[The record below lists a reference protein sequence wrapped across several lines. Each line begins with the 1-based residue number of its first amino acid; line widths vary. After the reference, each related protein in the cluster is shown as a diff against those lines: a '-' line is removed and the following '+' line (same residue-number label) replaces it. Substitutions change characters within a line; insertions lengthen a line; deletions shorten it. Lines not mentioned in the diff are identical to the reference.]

1 MKRGRWK
8 NRKIILVLGSLW
20 IMGFAAW
27 AFLLWDLLA
36 TSVNEGVLE
45 GPREGV
51 FWTAAQYRNVYT
63 RFDRQLILYA
73 THEDDDFNHVQ
84 MQLDSLS
91 VSFGFLQRPS
101 EVSQYWLRI
110 PRARNEIDA
119 LGEFMT
125 RLKRDVPPLRD
136 SPQRARQVIDD
147 VNAYWPKVNGL
158 ANYFRAIEM
167 AQRDFTF
174 HQLRDKQRAILILGI
189 VLGVIL
195 CALFLLLF
203 YTMRTRDDLLERQDA
218 ALDAERKASDRAFE
232 MIEAKNAFLGMVSH
246 ELRTPLQA
254 ICGSVEILL
263 ARPQS
268 DANLKTIRR
277 LQNSALS
284 LEALVKDLTDYIKLR
299 STKRLAELDTVAI
312 APLLAEVLD
321 PLREKIAARRIVVT
335 QQVEPHDLAIRSDRK
350 LLRQVLSN
358 LIENSVKYTLGG
370 SIKVSITLADAPAG
384 QQLKIA
390 VRDTGAGIAKQ
401 HLSKIF
407 EPFYRANDA
416 VGLHV
421 DGIGMG
427 LAVVREIVTTL
438 RGHVDVRSTVGEGS
452 EFVVT
457 LPAEVPG
464 IDTAGNAAGN
474 AAGDA
479 PALPHAAAYRGRRA
493 LVVDDDDNARETLG
507 AMLSALG
514 IDVDLCSTGQEG
526 VARFGSSR
534 YDIVVLDLELPD
546 LSGFDVAR
554 RIRAVAQPD
563 DDGRHPAIL
572 GVSAYESAALR
583 ENKRVFDAFLPK
595 PIHLRELGA
604 LVEKLLA

>member
-1 MKRGRWK
+1 M
-8 NRKIILVLGSLW
+8 
-20 IMGFAAW
+20 
-27 AFLLWDLLA
+27 
-36 TSVNEGVLE
+36 
-45 GPREGV
+45 
-51 FWTAAQYRNVYT
+51 
-63 RFDRQLILYA
+63 
-73 THEDDDFNHVQ
+73 
-84 MQLDSLS
+84 
-91 VSFGFLQRPS
+91 
-101 EVSQYWLRI
+101 
-110 PRARNEIDA
+110 
-119 LGEFMT
+119 
-125 RLKRDVPPLRD
+125 
-136 SPQRARQVIDD
+136 
-147 VNAYWPKVNGL
+147 
-158 ANYFRAIEM
+158 
-167 AQRDFTF
+167 
-174 HQLRDKQRAILILGI
+174 
-189 VLGVIL
+189 LGVIL

-203 YTMRTRDDLLERQDA
+203 YTMRTRDDLLERQNA

-254 ICGSVEILL
+254 ICGSIEILL

-299 STKRLAELDTVAI
+299 STKRVAELDTVGI
-312 APLLAEVLD
+312 APLLAEVLE
-321 PLREKIAARRIVVT
+321 PLRERIATKRITVT
-335 QQVEPHDLAIRSDRK
+335 QHVEPAGLAICSDRK

-358 LIENSVKYTLGG
+358 LIENSVKYTTGG
-370 SIKVSITLADAPAG
+370 SITVAITLADAPAG
-384 QQLKIA
+384 QQVRIA

-438 RGHVDVRSTVGEGS
+438 RGHVDVRSVVGEGS

-457 LPAEVPG
+457 LPVEVPG
-464 IDTAGNAAGN
+464 VDTAGTV
-474 AAGDA
+474 AGDA
-479 PALPHAAAYRGRRA
+479 PALPPVPAHCGRRA
-493 LVVDDDDNARETLG
+493 LIVDDNDNARETLG

-514 IDVDLCSTGQEG
+514 LEVDLCGTGQEG
-526 VARFGSSR
+526 AARFGTGR
-534 YDIVVLDLELPD
+534 YDLVVLDLELPD

-554 RIRAVAQPD
+554 RIRAMAQPD
-563 DDGRHPAIL
+563 GNGNGDGRRPAIL

-583 ENKRVFDAFLPK
+583 ENQRVFDAFLPK
-595 PIHLRELGA
+595 PVHLRELGA

>member
-1 MKRGRWK
+1 MTRPRRK

-20 IMGFAAW
+20 IAGFAAW

-73 THEDDDFNHVQ
+73 THEDDDFDRLQ

-125 RLKRDVPPLRD
+125 RLKRDVPLLRGA
-136 SPQRARQVIDD
+136 PKNARQVIDE

-158 ANYFRAIEM
+158 ANDFRAIEM

-174 HQLRDKQRAILILGI
+174 HQLKEKQRAILILGI

-254 ICGSVEILL
+254 ICGSIEILL

-299 STKRLAELDTVAI
+299 STKRLAELETVGMAS
-312 APLLAEVLD
+312 LLAEVIE
-321 PLREKIAARRIVVT
+321 PLREKIAAKRIAVT
-335 QQVEPHDLAIRSDRK
+335 QQVAPHDLAIRSDRK

-370 SIKVSITLADAPAG
+370 SIKVSIALADAPAG
-384 QQLKIA
+384 KQLKLA

-438 RGHVDVRSTVGEGS
+438 RGHVDVLSVVGEGS
-452 EFVVT
+452 EFIVT
-457 LPAEVPG
+457 LPVEVP
-464 IDTAGNAAGN
+464 DFTEAAGEV
-474 AAGDA
+474 
-479 PALPHAAAYRGRRA
+479 PAWPAAAAHRDRRA
-493 LVVDDDDNARETLG
+493 LVVDDNDNARETLG

-514 IDVDLCSTGQEG
+514 IDADLCGTGQEG
-526 VARFGSSR
+526 VARFGTGH

-546 LSGFDVAR
+546 LSGFEVAQ
-554 RIRAVAQPD
+554 RIRAVAQPS

-583 ENKRVFDAFLPK
+583 ENKQVFDAFLPK
-595 PIHLRELGA
+595 PVHLRELGA
-604 LVEKLLA
+604 LVEKLLG

>member
-1 MKRGRWK
+1 MRRGRWK
-8 NRKIILVLGSLW
+8 NQKIIVVLGTLW

-27 AFLLWDLLA
+27 AFLLSDLLA

-73 THEDDDFNHVQ
+73 THVDDNFDHVQ

-101 EVSQYWLRI
+101 EVSEYWLRI
-110 PRARNEIDA
+110 PRARDEIA
-119 LGEFMT
+119 VLGEFMT
-125 RLKRDVPPLRD
+125 HLKHDVAALRD
-136 SPQRARQVIDD
+136 APNGAPRVMDEVDR
-147 VNAYWPKVNGL
+147 YWPKVNGL

-174 HQLRDKQRAILILGI
+174 HQLKEKQRAILSLGI
-189 VLGVIL
+189 ILGVIL

-218 ALDAERKASDRAFE
+218 ALDAERKAADRAFE

-254 ICGSVEILL
+254 ICGSIEILL

-277 LQNSALS
+277 LQNSASS

-299 STKRLAELDTVAI
+299 STKRLAQSETVGMAS
-312 APLLAEVLD
+312 LLAEVLD
-321 PLREKIAARRIVVT
+321 PLREKIAARRIEVV

-358 LIENSVKYTLGG
+358 LIENSVKYTLDG
-370 SIKVSITLADAPAG
+370 SVHVSIALADAPAG
-384 QQLKIA
+384 RQLKLA

-401 HLSKIF
+401 HLPKIF

-438 RGHVDVRSTVGEGS
+438 RGHVDVHSVVGKGS

-457 LPAEVPG
+457 LPADAPDVAE
-464 IDTAGNAAGN
+464 TAGDTPEWAAV
-474 AAGDA
+474 AT
-479 PALPHAAAYRGRRA
+479 HRHRRA
-493 LVVDDDDNARETLG
+493 LVVDDNDNARETLG

-514 IDVDLCSTGQEG
+514 LDADLCGTGHEG
-526 VARFGSSR
+526 IARFEAGH
-534 YDIVVLDLELPD
+534 YDLVVLDLELPD
-546 LSGFDVAR
+546 LSGFEVAQ
-554 RIRAVAQPD
+554 RIRMVAQPD
-563 DDGRHPAIL
+563 DDGRFPSLL

-583 ENKRVFDAFLPK
+583 QNRRVFDAFLPK
-595 PIHLRELGA
+595 PVHLSELGA
-604 LVEKLLA
+604 LVEKLLG

>member
-1 MKRGRWK
+1 MMRGRWK
-8 NRKIILVLGSLW
+8 NRKIIVVLGSLW
-20 IMGFAAW
+20 ILGFAAW

-51 FWTAAQYRNVYT
+51 FWTASQYRNVYT

-73 THEDDDFNHVQ
+73 THVDGDFNHVQ

-101 EVSQYWLRI
+101 EVSEYWLRI
-110 PRARNEIDA
+110 PRARAEIAA

-125 RLKRDVPPLRD
+125 RLKHEVPLLRNAPD
-136 SPQRARQVIDD
+136 GAQRVIDE

-174 HQLRDKQRAILILGI
+174 HQLKERQRAIVVLGI
-189 VLGVIL
+189 ILGVIL

-203 YTMRTRDDLLERQDA
+203 YTMRTRDDLLERQNA

-254 ICGSVEILL
+254 ICGSIEILL

-277 LQNSALS
+277 LQNSASS

-299 STKRLAELDTVAI
+299 STKRLAVAETVGMAS
-312 APLLAEVLD
+312 LLAEVLD
-321 PLREKIAARRIVVT
+321 PLRDRIAAKRIDVA
-335 QQVEPHDLAIRSDRK
+335 QRIEPHDLAIRSDRK

-358 LIENSVKYTLGG
+358 LIENSVKYTVDG
-370 SIKVSITLADAPAG
+370 SIDVSIALVDAPAG
-384 QQLKIA
+384 RQLKLV
-390 VRDTGAGIAKQ
+390 VRDTGTGIGKQ
-401 HLSKIF
+401 HLTKIF

-457 LPAEVPG
+457 LPAEAP
-464 IDTAGNAAGN
+464 DAGAPAA
-474 AAGDA
+474 DA
-479 PALPHAAAYRGRRA
+479 PAWPASAVHHNRRA
-493 LVVDDDDNARETLG
+493 LVVDDNDNARETLG

-514 IDVDLCSTGQEG
+514 LDTDLCSTGHDG
-526 VARFGSSR
+526 VTRFNDAH
-534 YDIVVLDLELPD
+534 YDLVVLDLELPD
-546 LSGFDVAR
+546 LSGFEVAR
-554 RIRAVAQPD
+554 RIRAVAQPNG
-563 DDGRHPAIL
+563 DGKFPSIL

-583 ENKRVFDAFLPK
+583 ENPRVFDEFLPK
-595 PIHLRELGA
+595 PVHLRELGA

>member
-1 MKRGRWK
+1 MMRRRWK
-8 NRKIILVLGSLW
+8 NRKIIVILGSLW
-20 IMGFAAW
+20 ILGFAAW

-51 FWTAAQYRNVYT
+51 FWTAAQYRNAYT
-63 RFDRQLILYA
+63 RFERQLILYS
-73 THEDDDFNHVQ
+73 THVDDDFDNVQ

-101 EVSQYWLRI
+101 EVSEYWLRI
-110 PRARNEIDA
+110 PRARAEIA
-119 LGEFMT
+119 VLGAFMA
-125 RLKRDVPPLRD
+125 RLKHDVPLLRNAPKD
-136 SPQRARQVIDD
+136 APRVLDD
-147 VNAYWPKVNGL
+147 VSAYWPKVNGL

-174 HQLRDKQRAILILGI
+174 HQLKEKQRAILSLGI
-189 VLGVIL
+189 ILGVIL

-203 YTMRTRDDLLERQDA
+203 YTMRTRDDLLERQNA

-254 ICGSVEILL
+254 ICGSIEILL

-277 LQNSALS
+277 LQNSASS

-299 STKRLAELDTVAI
+299 STKRLAETEAVDLAS
-312 APLLAEVLD
+312 LLAEVLD
-321 PLREKIAARRIVVT
+321 PLREKIAAKRIAVA
-335 QQVEPHDLAIRSDRK
+335 QRVEPRDLAIRSDRK

-358 LIENSVKYTLGG
+358 LIENSVKYTVDG
-370 SIKVSITLADAPAG
+370 SIDVSIMLVDAPAG
-384 QQLKIA
+384 RQLKLA

-438 RGHVDVRSTVGEGS
+438 RGHVDVRSVVGEGS

-457 LPAEVPG
+457 LPAEVP
-464 IDTAGNAAGN
+464 DAAE
-474 AAGDA
+474 ATGDA
-479 PALPHAAAYRGRRA
+479 PAWPAAAAHRNRRA
-493 LVVDDDDNARETLG
+493 LVVDDNDNARETLG

-514 IDVDLCSTGQEG
+514 LDVDLCGTGQEG
-526 VARFGSSR
+526 VARFGDAH
-534 YDIVVLDLELPD
+534 YDLVVLDLELPD
-546 LSGFDVAR
+546 LSGFEVAR
-554 RIRAVAQPD
+554 RIRTVAQPD
-563 DDGRHPAIL
+563 DDGRFPSIL

-583 ENKRVFDAFLPK
+583 ENQRVFDEFLPK
-595 PIHLRELGA
+595 PVHLRELGA
-604 LVEKLLA
+604 LVEKLLG

>member
-1 MKRGRWK
+1 MKRRRWK

-20 IMGFAAW
+20 ILGFAAW

-73 THEDDDFNHVQ
+73 THVDDNYDHVQ

-110 PRARNEIDA
+110 PRARGEIAA
-119 LGEFMT
+119 LGEFMA
-125 RLKRDVPPLRD
+125 RLKHDVPRLRD
-136 SPQRARQVIDD
+136 APNDAQRVIDE
-147 VNAYWPKVNGL
+147 VSAHWPKVNGL

-174 HQLRDKQRAILILGI
+174 HQLKERQRAILSLGI
-189 VLGVIL
+189 ILGVIL

-254 ICGSVEILL
+254 ICGSIEILL

-277 LQNSALS
+277 LQNSASS

-299 STKRLAELDTVAI
+299 STKRLAEAETVGMAS
-312 APLLAEVLD
+312 LLAEVLD
-321 PLREKIAARRIVVT
+321 PLRAKIATKRIAIS
-335 QQVEPHDLAIRSDRK
+335 QQVEPRDLAIRSDRK

-358 LIENSVKYTLGG
+358 LIENSVKYTADG
-370 SIKVSITLADAPAG
+370 SIDVSILLVDTPAG
-384 QQLKIA
+384 RQLKLA

-401 HLSKIF
+401 HLPKIF

-438 RGHVDVRSTVGEGS
+438 RGHVDVRSAVGEGS

-457 LPAEVPG
+457 LPAEAP
-464 IDTAGNAAGN
+464 DAAET
-474 AAGDA
+474 AGDA
-479 PALPHAAAYRGRRA
+479 PAWPAVDVHRNRRA
-493 LVVDDDDNARETLG
+493 LVVDDNDNARETLG

-514 IDVDLCSTGQEG
+514 LDTDLCGTGHEG
-526 VARFGSSR
+526 IARFGDAR
-534 YDIVVLDLELPD
+534 YDLVVLDLELPD
-546 LSGFDVAR
+546 LSGFEVAR
-554 RIRAVAQPD
+554 RIRMVAQPD
-563 DDGRHPAIL
+563 DDGRCASIL

-583 ENKRVFDAFLPK
+583 ENQRVFDAFLPK
-595 PIHLRELGA
+595 PVHLRELGA
-604 LVEKLLA
+604 LVEKLLG

>member
-1 MKRGRWK
+1 MTRRRWK
-8 NRKIILVLGSLW
+8 NRKIILILGSLW

-36 TSVNEGVLE
+36 ASVNEGVLE

-73 THEDDDFNHVQ
+73 TREDDDFDHVQ

-101 EVSQYWLRI
+101 EVSEYWLRI

-125 RLKRDVPPLRD
+125 RLKREVPLLRD
-136 SPQRARQVIDD
+136 SPKQARQVIDE

-174 HQLRDKQRAILILGI
+174 HQLKDKQRAILILGI

-254 ICGSVEILL
+254 ICGSIEILL

-299 STKRLAELDTVAI
+299 STKRVAELDTVGI
-312 APLLAEVLD
+312 APLLAEALE
-321 PLREKIAARRIVVT
+321 PLREKIAAKRIAVT
-335 QQVEPHDLAIRSDRK
+335 QLVEPPGLAIRSDRK

-358 LIENSVKYTLGG
+358 LIENSVKYTVGG
-370 SIKVSITLADAPAG
+370 SITVAITLADAPAG
-384 QQLKIA
+384 QQVKIA

-438 RGHVDVRSTVGEGS
+438 RGHVDVRSVVGEGS

-464 IDTAGNAAGN
+464 VDTAGT
-474 AAGDA
+474 AAGDV
-479 PALPHAAAYRGRRA
+479 PALPPVLAHRDRRA
-493 LVVDDDDNARETLG
+493 LVVDDNDNARETLG

-514 IDVDLCSTGQEG
+514 IDADLCGTGQEG
-526 VARFGSSR
+526 VARFGAGR

-546 LSGFDVAR
+546 LSGFEVAR

-563 DDGRHPAIL
+563 DEGRHPAIV
-572 GVSAYESAALR
+572 GVSAYESAALH
-583 ENKRVFDAFLPK
+583 ENKQVFDEFLPK
-595 PIHLRELGA
+595 PVHLHELGA

>member
-1 MKRGRWK
+1 MMRGRWK
-8 NRKIILVLGSLW
+8 NRKIILILGSLW
-20 IMGFAAW
+20 ILGFAAW

-51 FWTAAQYRNVYT
+51 YWTAAQYRNAYT
-63 RFDRQLILYA
+63 RFDRQLILYS
-73 THEDDDFNHVQ
+73 THVDDDFDHVQ
-84 MQLDSLS
+84 TQLDSLS

-101 EVSQYWLRI
+101 EVSEYWLRI
-110 PRARNEIDA
+110 PRARAEIA
-119 LGEFMT
+119 VLGAFMA
-125 RLKRDVPPLRD
+125 RLKHDVPLLRD
-136 SPQRARQVIDD
+136 APKDAPHVIDD

-174 HQLRDKQRAILILGI
+174 HQLKEKQRAILSLGI
-189 VLGVIL
+189 ILGVIL

-254 ICGSVEILL
+254 ICGSIEILL

-277 LQNSALS
+277 LQNSASS

-299 STKRLAELDTVAI
+299 STKRLAETETVGMAS
-312 APLLAEVLD
+312 LLAEVLD
-321 PLREKIAARRIVVT
+321 PLREKILAKRIAVA
-335 QQVEPHDLAIRSDRK
+335 QRVEPHDLAIRSDRK

-358 LIENSVKYTLGG
+358 LIENSVKYTVDG
-370 SIKVSITLADAPAG
+370 SIDVSIMLVDAPAG
-384 QQLKIA
+384 RQLKLA

-438 RGHVDVRSTVGEGS
+438 RGHVDVRSVVGEGS

-457 LPAEVPG
+457 LPAEVP
-464 IDTAGNAAGN
+464 DAGETT
-474 AAGDA
+474 GDA
-479 PALPHAAAYRGRRA
+479 TAWPAVAAHRNRRA
-493 LVVDDDDNARETLG
+493 LVVDDNDNARETLG

-514 IDVDLCSTGQEG
+514 LDADLCGTGQEG
-526 VARFGSSR
+526 IARFGGTH
-534 YDIVVLDLELPD
+534 YDLVVLDLELPD
-546 LSGFDVAR
+546 LNGFEVAH
-554 RIRAVAQPD
+554 RIRMVAQPD
-563 DDGRHPAIL
+563 DDGRFPSIL

-583 ENKRVFDAFLPK
+583 ENQRVFDEFLPK
-595 PIHLRELGA
+595 PVHLRELGA
-604 LVEKLLA
+604 LVEKLLG

>member
-1 MKRGRWK
+1 MRRGRWK
-8 NRKIILVLGSLW
+8 NRKIIVVLGTLW

-27 AFLLWDLLA
+27 AFLLSDLLA
-36 TSVNEGVLE
+36 TSVNDGVLE

-73 THEDDDFNHVQ
+73 THVDDNFDHVQ

-101 EVSQYWLRI
+101 EVSEYWLRI
-110 PRARNEIDA
+110 PRARDEIA
-119 LGEFMT
+119 VLGEFMA
-125 RLKRDVPPLRD
+125 RLKRDVASLRD
-136 SPQRARQVIDD
+136 APSGAPRVIDEVD
-147 VNAYWPKVNGL
+147 RYWPKVNGL

-174 HQLRDKQRAILILGI
+174 HQLKERQRAILSLGI
-189 VLGVIL
+189 ILGVIL
-195 CALFLLLF
+195 CVLFLLLL

-254 ICGSVEILL
+254 ICGSIEILL

-277 LQNSALS
+277 LQNSASS

-299 STKRLAELDTVAI
+299 ATKRLAESETVGMAS
-312 APLLAEVLD
+312 LLAEVLD
-321 PLREKIAARRIVVT
+321 PLREKIAARRIEVV
-335 QQVEPHDLAIRSDRK
+335 QQVEPRDLAIRSDRK

-358 LIENSVKYTLGG
+358 LIENSVKYTLDG
-370 SIKVSITLADAPAG
+370 SVRVSIALADAPAG
-384 QQLKIA
+384 RQLKLA

-401 HLSKIF
+401 HLPKIF

-438 RGHVDVRSTVGEGS
+438 RGHVDVRSVVGEGS

-457 LPAEVPG
+457 LPA
-464 IDTAGNAAGN
+464 DTPDVAE

-479 PALPHAAAYRGRRA
+479 PAWAAVAAHRNRRA
-493 LVVDDDDNARETLG
+493 LVVDDNDNARETLG

-514 IDVDLCSTGQEG
+514 LDADLCGTGHEG
-526 VARFGSSR
+526 IARFGEGH
-534 YDIVVLDLELPD
+534 YDLVVLDLELPD
-546 LSGFDVAR
+546 LSGVEVAQR
-554 RIRAVAQPD
+554 LRTIAQPD
-563 DDGRHPAIL
+563 DDGRFPSLL
-572 GVSAYESAALR
+572 GVSAYESATLR
-583 ENKRVFDAFLPK
+583 QNRRAFDAFLPK
-595 PIHLRELGA
+595 PVHLSELGA
-604 LVEKLLA
+604 LVEKLLG

>member
-63 RFDRQLILYA
+63 RFDRQLILYV

-464 IDTAGNAAGN
+464 IDTAGNAAG
-474 AAGDA
+474 DA

-526 VARFGSSR
+526 VARFGASR

-595 PIHLRELGA
+595 PVHLRELGA

>member
-8 NRKIILVLGSLW
+8 NRKVILVLGSLW
-20 IMGFAAW
+20 ILGFAAW

-73 THEDDDFNHVQ
+73 THVDDDYDHVQ

-101 EVSQYWLRI
+101 EVSEYWLRI
-110 PRARNEIDA
+110 PRARKEIA
-119 LGEFMT
+119 VLGEFMA
-125 RLKRDVPPLRD
+125 RLKQDVPRLHHAPNDAPR
-136 SPQRARQVIDD
+136 VIDE

-174 HQLRDKQRAILILGI
+174 HQLKEKQRAILSLGI
-189 VLGVIL
+189 ILGVIL
-195 CALFLLLF
+195 GALFLLLF

-254 ICGSVEILL
+254 ICGSIEILL

-277 LQNSALS
+277 LQNSASS

-299 STKRLAELDTVAI
+299 STKRLAETETVGMAS
-312 APLLAEVLD
+312 LLAEVID
-321 PLREKIAARRIVVT
+321 PLRERIAAKRIAIS

-358 LIENSVKYTLGG
+358 LIENSVKYTVDG
-370 SIKVSITLADAPAG
+370 SIDVSILLVDAPAG
-384 QQLKIA
+384 RQLRLA

-457 LPAEVPG
+457 LPAEVP
-464 IDTAGNAAGN
+464 DAGET
-474 AAGDA
+474 AGDA
-479 PALPHAAAYRGRRA
+479 PAWPAAAAHRNRRA
-493 LVVDDDDNARETLG
+493 LVVDDNDNARETLG

-514 IDVDLCSTGQEG
+514 LDTDLCSTGQEG
-526 VARFGSSR
+526 VARFGEAH
-534 YDIVVLDLELPD
+534 YDLVVLDLELPD
-546 LSGFDVAR
+546 LSGFEVAH
-554 RIRAVAQPD
+554 RIRIAAQPD
-563 DDGRHPAIL
+563 NDGRLPSIL

-583 ENKRVFDAFLPK
+583 ENQRVFDEFLPK
-595 PIHLRELGA
+595 PVHLRELGA
-604 LVEKLLA
+604 LVEKLLG

>member
-1 MKRGRWK
+1 MKRRRWK
-8 NRKIILVLGSLW
+8 NRKILLILGTLW
-20 IMGFAAW
+20 IAGCAAW
-27 AFLLWDLLA
+27 AVLLWDLLA

-73 THEDDDFNHVQ
+73 TGEDDDFDHVQ

-101 EVSQYWLRI
+101 EVSEYWLRI
-110 PRARNEIDA
+110 PRARNEIEA
-119 LGEFMT
+119 LGEFMA
-125 RLKRDVPPLRD
+125 RLKQEVPLLRET
-136 SPQRARQVIDD
+136 PKNAQNVIDD
-147 VNAYWPKVNGL
+147 VSAYWPKVNGL
-158 ANYFRAIEM
+158 ANDFRAIEM

-174 HQLRDKQRAILILGI
+174 HQLRNKQRAILILGG
-189 VLGVIL
+189 VLGVML
-195 CALFLLLF
+195 CSLFLMLF

-254 ICGSVEILL
+254 ICGSIEILL

-299 STKRLAELDTVAI
+299 STKRLAELEAVGM
-312 APLLAEVLD
+312 APLLAEAIE
-321 PLREKIAARRIVVT
+321 PLREKMAAKRIAIA
-335 QQVEPHDLAIRSDRK
+335 QFVEPPDLAIRTDRK

-370 SIKVSITLADAPAG
+370 SIHASIMLADAPAG
-384 QQLKIA
+384 QQVRIA

-438 RGHVDVRSTVGEGS
+438 RGHVDVRSVVGEGS
-452 EFVVT
+452 EFIVT
-457 LPAEVPG
+457 LPVEVPG
-464 IDTAGNAAGN
+464 NDTAGHAAGE
-474 AAGDA
+474 A
-479 PALPHAAAYRGRRA
+479 PALPHAPALRGRRA
-493 LVVDDDDNARETLG
+493 LVVDDNDNARETIG
-507 AMLSALG
+507 AMLAALG
-514 IDVDLCSTGQEG
+514 IEADLCGTGQDG
-526 VARFGSSR
+526 VARFGTGR

-546 LSGFDVAR
+546 LSGFEVAR

-583 ENKRVFDAFLPK
+583 EDKHVFDAFLPK
-595 PIHLRELGA
+595 PVHLRELGA
-604 LVEKLLA
+604 LVEKLLG

>member
-1 MKRGRWK
+1 MTRRRWR
-8 NRKIILVLGSLW
+8 NRKIILILGSLW
-20 IMGFAAW
+20 IAGFTAW

-73 THEDDDFNHVQ
+73 TREDDDFDHVQ

-101 EVSQYWLRI
+101 EVSRYWLRI

-125 RLKRDVPPLRD
+125 RLKREVPLLRD
-136 SPQRARQVIDD
+136 SPKQAHQVIDE

-174 HQLRDKQRAILILGI
+174 HQLKEKQRAILILGI

-203 YTMRTRDDLLERQDA
+203 YTMRTRDDLLARQNA

-254 ICGSVEILL
+254 ICGSIEILL

-299 STKRLAELDTVAI
+299 STKRVAELDTVGI
-312 APLLAEVLD
+312 APLLAEVLE
-321 PLREKIAARRIVVT
+321 PLRGKIAAKRIAVT
-335 QQVEPHDLAIRSDRK
+335 QLVEPPGLAILSDRK

-358 LIENSVKYTLGG
+358 LIENSVKYTVGG
-370 SIKVSITLADAPAG
+370 SITVAITLADAPAG
-384 QQLKIA
+384 EQVRIA

-401 HLSKIF
+401 HLPKIF

-438 RGHVDVRSTVGEGS
+438 RGHVDVRSVVGEGS

-457 LPAEVPG
+457 LPVEAPG
-464 IDTAGNAAGN
+464 VESAGN

-479 PALPHAAAYRGRRA
+479 PALPPVQPHRDWRA
-493 LVVDDDDNARETLG
+493 LVVDDNDNARETLG

-514 IDVDLCSTGQEG
+514 IEADLCGTGQEG
-526 VARFGSSR
+526 VARFGTGR

-563 DDGRHPAIL
+563 GDGRHPAIL

-595 PIHLRELGA
+595 PVHLRELGA

>member
-1 MKRGRWK
+1 MRRGRWK
-8 NRKIILVLGSLW
+8 NQKIIVVLGTLW

-27 AFLLWDLLA
+27 AFLLSDLLA

-73 THEDDDFNHVQ
+73 THVDDNFDHVQ

-101 EVSQYWLRI
+101 EVSEYWLRI
-110 PRARNEIDA
+110 PRARDEIA
-119 LGEFMT
+119 VLGEFMT
-125 RLKRDVPPLRD
+125 HLKHDVAALRD
-136 SPQRARQVIDD
+136 APNGAPRVMDEVDR
-147 VNAYWPKVNGL
+147 YWPKVNGL

-174 HQLRDKQRAILILGI
+174 HQLKEKQRAILSLGI
-189 VLGVIL
+189 ILGVIL

-254 ICGSVEILL
+254 ICGSIEILL

-277 LQNSALS
+277 LQNSASS

-299 STKRLAELDTVAI
+299 STKRLAQSETVGMAS
-312 APLLAEVLD
+312 LLAEVLD
-321 PLREKIAARRIVVT
+321 PLREKIATRRIEVV

-358 LIENSVKYTLGG
+358 LIENSVKYTLDG
-370 SIKVSITLADAPAG
+370 SVHVSIALADAPAG
-384 QQLKIA
+384 RQLKLA

-401 HLSKIF
+401 HLPKIF

-438 RGHVDVRSTVGEGS
+438 RGHVDVHSVVGKGS

-457 LPAEVPG
+457 LPADAPDVAE
-464 IDTAGNAAGN
+464 TAGDTPEWAAV
-474 AAGDA
+474 AT
-479 PALPHAAAYRGRRA
+479 HRHRRA
-493 LVVDDDDNARETLG
+493 LVVDDNDNARETLG

-514 IDVDLCSTGQEG
+514 LDADLCGTGHEG
-526 VARFGSSR
+526 IARFEAGH
-534 YDIVVLDLELPD
+534 YALVVLDLELPD
-546 LSGFDVAR
+546 LSGFEVAQ
-554 RIRAVAQPD
+554 RIRMVAQPD
-563 DDGRHPAIL
+563 DDGRFPSLL

-583 ENKRVFDAFLPK
+583 QNRRVFDAFLPK
-595 PIHLRELGA
+595 PVHLSELGA
-604 LVEKLLA
+604 LVEKLLG

>member
-1 MKRGRWK
+1 MMRGRWK
-8 NRKIILVLGSLW
+8 NRKIILILGSLW
-20 IMGFAAW
+20 ILGFAAW

-51 FWTAAQYRNVYT
+51 FWTAAQYRNAYT
-63 RFDRQLILYA
+63 RFDRQLILYS
-73 THEDDDFNHVQ
+73 THVDDDFDHVQ
-84 MQLDSLS
+84 IQLDSLS

-101 EVSQYWLRI
+101 EVSEYWLRI
-110 PRARNEIDA
+110 PRARAEIA
-119 LGEFMT
+119 VLGAFMA
-125 RLKRDVPPLRD
+125 RLKHDVPLLRD
-136 SPQRARQVIDD
+136 APNVAPHVIDD

-174 HQLRDKQRAILILGI
+174 HQLKEKQRAIVSLGI
-189 VLGVIL
+189 ILGVIL

-203 YTMRTRDDLLERQDA
+203 YTMRTRDALLERQDA

-254 ICGSVEILL
+254 ICGSIEILL

-277 LQNSALS
+277 LQNSASS

-299 STKRLAELDTVAI
+299 STKRLAETETVGMAS
-312 APLLAEVLD
+312 LLAEVLD
-321 PLREKIAARRIVVT
+321 PLRAKIATKRIAVA
-335 QQVEPHDLAIRSDRK
+335 QRVEPHDLAIRSDRK

-358 LIENSVKYTLGG
+358 LIENSVKYTVGG
-370 SIKVSITLADAPAG
+370 SIDVSIMLVDAPAG
-384 QQLKIA
+384 RQLKLA

-438 RGHVDVRSTVGEGS
+438 RGHVDVRSVVGEGS

-457 LPAEVPG
+457 LPAEVP
-464 IDTAGNAAGN
+464 DAGETT
-474 AAGDA
+474 GDA
-479 PALPHAAAYRGRRA
+479 PAWPAAAAHRNRRA
-493 LVVDDDDNARETLG
+493 LVVDDNDNARETLG

-514 IDVDLCSTGQEG
+514 LDVDLCGTGQEG
-526 VARFGSSR
+526 IARFGEMH
-534 YDIVVLDLELPD
+534 YDLVVLDLELPD
-546 LSGFDVAR
+546 VSGFEVAR
-554 RIRAVAQPD
+554 RIRMVAQPD
-563 DDGRHPAIL
+563 DDGKFPSIL
-572 GVSAYESAALR
+572 GVSAYESTALR
-583 ENKRVFDAFLPK
+583 ENQRVFDAFLPK
-595 PIHLRELGA
+595 PVHLRELGA
-604 LVEKLLA
+604 LLEKLLG

>member
-1 MKRGRWK
+1 MMRGRWK

-20 IMGFAAW
+20 ILGFAAW

-51 FWTAAQYRNVYT
+51 FWTAAQYRNAYA
-63 RFDRQLILYA
+63 RFDRQLILYS
-73 THEDDDFNHVQ
+73 THVDDDFDHVQ

-101 EVSQYWLRI
+101 EVSEYWLRI
-110 PRARNEIDA
+110 PRARAEIA
-119 LGEFMT
+119 VLGAFMA
-125 RLKRDVPPLRD
+125 RLKHDVPLLRD
-136 SPQRARQVIDD
+136 ARNDAPHVIDD

-174 HQLRDKQRAILILGI
+174 HQLKEKQRAILSLGI
-189 VLGVIL
+189 ILGVIL

-203 YTMRTRDDLLERQDA
+203 YTMRTREDLLERQDA

-254 ICGSVEILL
+254 ICGSIEILL

-277 LQNSALS
+277 LQNSASS

-299 STKRLAELDTVAI
+299 STKRLAETETVDMAS
-312 APLLAEVLD
+312 LLAEVLD
-321 PLREKIAARRIVVT
+321 PLREKIATKRIAVA
-335 QQVEPHDLAIRSDRK
+335 QRVEPRDLAIRSDRK

-358 LIENSVKYTLGG
+358 LIENSVKYTVDG
-370 SIKVSITLADAPAG
+370 SIDVSVMLVDAPAG
-384 QQLKIA
+384 RQLKLV

-438 RGHVDVRSTVGEGS
+438 RGHVDVRSVVGEGS

-457 LPAEVPG
+457 LPAEVP
-464 IDTAGNAAGN
+464 DAGET
-474 AAGDA
+474 AGDA
-479 PALPHAAAYRGRRA
+479 PAWPAAATHRNRRA
-493 LVVDDDDNARETLG
+493 LVVDDNDNARETLG

-514 IDVDLCSTGQEG
+514 LDADLCGTGQEG
-526 VARFGSSR
+526 VARFGDTH
-534 YDIVVLDLELPD
+534 YDLVVLDLELPD
-546 LSGFDVAR
+546 LSGFEVAHR
-554 RIRAVAQPD
+554 MRMVAQPD
-563 DDGRHPAIL
+563 DDGKFPSIV

-583 ENKRVFDAFLPK
+583 ENQRVFDEFLPK
-595 PIHLRELGA
+595 PVHLRELGA
-604 LVEKLLA
+604 LVEKLLG

>member
-1 MKRGRWK
+1 MKRRRWK

-73 THEDDDFNHVQ
+73 TREDDDFDHVQ

-101 EVSQYWLRI
+101 EVSEYWLRI

-119 LGEFMT
+119 LGEFMA
-125 RLKRDVPPLRD
+125 RLKQEVPLLRD
-136 SPQRARQVIDD
+136 KPANARQVIDE

-174 HQLRDKQRAILILGI
+174 HQLREKQRAILILGI
-189 VLGVIL
+189 VLGVLL

-203 YTMRTRDDLLERQDA
+203 YTMRTRDDLLERQNA

-254 ICGSVEILL
+254 ICGSIEILL

-299 STKRLAELDTVAI
+299 STKRLAELDTVVI
-312 APLLAEVLD
+312 APLLAETIE
-321 PLREKIAARRIVVT
+321 PLRDKILAKRIT
-335 QQVEPHDLAIRSDRK
+335 VEQRIEPPGLAIRSDRK

-370 SIKVSITLADAPAG
+370 SINVSITLTDTQAG
-384 QQLKIA
+384 QQVKIA
-390 VRDTGAGIAKQ
+390 VRDTGTGIAKQ

-438 RGHVDVRSTVGEGS
+438 RGHVDVRSVVGEGS

-464 IDTAGNAAGN
+464 VDTAGH
-474 AAGDA
+474 AAGDVA
-479 PALPHAAAYRGRRA
+479 ALPPAIALRDRCA
-493 LVVDDDDNARETLG
+493 LVVDDNENARETLG

-514 IDVDLCSTGQEG
+514 IEADLCGTGQEG
-526 VARFGSSR
+526 VARFGTRR

-546 LSGFDVAR
+546 LSGFEVAR
-554 RIRAVAQPD
+554 RIRAVAEPD

-583 ENKRVFDAFLPK
+583 ENKQVFDEFLPK
-595 PIHLRELGA
+595 PVHLRELGT

>member
-1 MKRGRWK
+1 MRLRRGRWK
-8 NRKIILVLGSLW
+8 NQKIIVVLGTLW

-27 AFLLWDLLA
+27 AFLLSDLLA

-73 THEDDDFNHVQ
+73 THVDDNFDHVQ

-101 EVSQYWLRI
+101 EVSEYWLRI
-110 PRARNEIDA
+110 PRARDEIA
-119 LGEFMT
+119 VLGEFMT
-125 RLKRDVPPLRD
+125 HLKHDVAALRD
-136 SPQRARQVIDD
+136 APNGAPRVMDEVDR
-147 VNAYWPKVNGL
+147 YWPKVNGL

-174 HQLRDKQRAILILGI
+174 HQLKEKQRAILSLGI
-189 VLGVIL
+189 ILGVIL

-218 ALDAERKASDRAFE
+218 ALDAERKAADRAFE

-254 ICGSVEILL
+254 ICGSIEILL

-277 LQNSALS
+277 LQNSASS

-299 STKRLAELDTVAI
+299 STKRLAQSETVGMAS
-312 APLLAEVLD
+312 LLAEVLD
-321 PLREKIAARRIVVT
+321 PLREKIAARRIEVV

-358 LIENSVKYTLGG
+358 LIENSVKYTLDG
-370 SIKVSITLADAPAG
+370 SVHVSIALADAPAG
-384 QQLKIA
+384 RQLKLA

-401 HLSKIF
+401 HLPKIF

-438 RGHVDVRSTVGEGS
+438 RGHVDVHSVVGKGS

-457 LPAEVPG
+457 LPADAPDVAE
-464 IDTAGNAAGN
+464 TAGDTPEWAAV
-474 AAGDA
+474 AT
-479 PALPHAAAYRGRRA
+479 HRHRRA
-493 LVVDDDDNARETLG
+493 LVVDDNDNARETLG

-514 IDVDLCSTGQEG
+514 LDADLCGTGHEG
-526 VARFGSSR
+526 IARFEAGH
-534 YDIVVLDLELPD
+534 YDLVVLDLELPD
-546 LSGFDVAR
+546 LSGFEVAQ
-554 RIRAVAQPD
+554 RIRMVAQPD
-563 DDGRHPAIL
+563 DDGRFPSLL

-583 ENKRVFDAFLPK
+583 QNRRVFDAFLPK
-595 PIHLRELGA
+595 PVHLSELGA
-604 LVEKLLA
+604 LVEKLLG

>member
-1 MKRGRWK
+1 MKRRRWR

-20 IMGFAAW
+20 ILGFAAW

-73 THEDDDFNHVQ
+73 THEDDDFDHVQ

-125 RLKRDVPPLRD
+125 RLKHDVPLLRD
-136 SPQRARQVIDD
+136 TPKNAQHVIDD

-174 HQLRDKQRAILILGI
+174 RQLKEKQRAILILGI

-203 YTMRTRDDLLERQDA
+203 YTMRTRDDLLERQNA

-254 ICGSVEILL
+254 ICGSIEILL

-268 DANLKTIRR
+268 EPNLKTIRR
-277 LQNSALS
+277 LQHSALS

-299 STKRLAELDTVAI
+299 STKRLAELETVGI
-312 APLLAEVLD
+312 ASLLADVIE
-321 PLREKIAARRIVVT
+321 PLRERIAAKRIAIA
-335 QQVEPHDLAIRSDRK
+335 QRVEPHDLAIRSDRK
-350 LLRQVLSN
+350 LLRQVLTN
-358 LIENSVKYTLGG
+358 LIENSVKYTFGG
-370 SIKVSITLADAPAG
+370 SIEVSITHADAPAG
-384 QQLKIA
+384 EQLTIA

-401 HLSKIF
+401 HLSRIF

-438 RGHVDVRSTVGEGS
+438 RGHVDVRSVVGEGS

-457 LPAEVPG
+457 LPVEAPDRE
-464 IDTAGNAAGN
+464 TAGNPAGE
-474 AAGDA
+474 A
-479 PALPHAAAYRGRRA
+479 PAPAAAIAHRDRRA
-493 LVVDDDDNARETLG
+493 LVVDDNDNARETLG

-514 IDVDLCSTGQEG
+514 IDADLCGTGQEG
-526 VARFGSSR
+526 VASFGAGH

-546 LSGFDVAR
+546 LSGFEVAR
-554 RIRAVAQPD
+554 RMRAVAQPD

-583 ENKRVFDAFLPK
+583 ENRTVFDEFLPK
-595 PIHLRELGA
+595 PVHLRELGA

>member
-1 MKRGRWK
+1 MTARRWK

-110 PRARNEIDA
+110 PKARDDIA
-119 LGEFMT
+119 TLGAFMA
-125 RLKRDVPPLRD
+125 RLQREVPALRD
-136 SPQRARQVIDD
+136 ARGDARRMAAD
-147 VNAYWPKVNGL
+147 VDAYWPKVNGL

-174 HQLRDKQRAILILGI
+174 HQLKEKQRAILILGI

-218 ALDAERKASDRAFE
+218 ALDAEKQASDRAFE

-284 LEALVKDLTDYIKLR
+284 LEALVRELTDYIKLR
-299 STKRLAELDTVAI
+299 STRRRAEPAIVGI
-312 APLLAEVLD
+312 APLLADAMEPFRERISAKRIHASQHVD
-321 PLREKIAARRIVVT
+321 P
-335 QQVEPHDLAIRSDRK
+335 PGLAVRSDRK

-358 LIENSVKYTLGG
+358 LIENSVKYTNGG
-370 SIKVSITLADAPAG
+370 TIDVSATLLDAPAG
-384 QQLKIA
+384 PKLRVA

-457 LPAEVPG
+457 LPAEVPDSG
-464 IDTAGNAAGN
+464 EP
-474 AAGDA
+474 AGDA
-479 PALPHAAAYRGRRA
+479 PASPHAAAYRDRRA

-507 AMLSALG
+507 AMLAALG
-514 IDVDLCSTGQEG
+514 VHADLCGTGSEG
-526 VARFGSSR
+526 VARFAEHR
-534 YDIVVLDLELPD
+534 YDIVLLDLELPD
-546 LSGFDVAR
+546 LNGVEVAK
-554 RIRAVAQPD
+554 RIRAATPA
-563 DDGRHPAIL
+563 DGTRRAAIL
-572 GVSAYESAALR
+572 GVSAYESAGLDAH
-583 ENKRVFDAFLPK
+583 KSVFDAFLPK
-595 PIHLRELGA
+595 PVHLRELGA
-604 LVEKLLA
+604 LVEQLIAE

>member
-1 MKRGRWK
+1 MMRGRWK
-8 NRKIILVLGSLW
+8 NRKIILILGSLW
-20 IMGFAAW
+20 ILGFAAW

-51 FWTAAQYRNVYT
+51 FWTAAQYRNAYT
-63 RFDRQLILYA
+63 RFDRQLILYS
-73 THEDDDFNHVQ
+73 THVDDDFDHVQ

-101 EVSQYWLRI
+101 EVSEYWLRI
-110 PRARNEIDA
+110 PRARAEIA
-119 LGEFMT
+119 VLGAFMA
-125 RLKRDVPPLRD
+125 RLKHDVPLLRNA
-136 SPQRARQVIDD
+136 PKNAPRVIDD

-174 HQLRDKQRAILILGI
+174 HQLKEKQRAILSLGI
-189 VLGVIL
+189 ILGVIL

-254 ICGSVEILL
+254 ICGSIEILL

-277 LQNSALS
+277 LQNSASS

-299 STKRLAELDTVAI
+299 STKRLAETETVGMAS
-312 APLLAEVLD
+312 LLAEVLD
-321 PLREKIAARRIVVT
+321 PLREKIATKRIAVA
-335 QQVEPHDLAIRSDRK
+335 QRVEPHDLAIRSDRK

-358 LIENSVKYTLGG
+358 LIENSVKYTVDG
-370 SIKVSITLADAPAG
+370 SIDVSIMLVDAPAG
-384 QQLKIA
+384 RQLKLA

-401 HLSKIF
+401 HLPKIF

-438 RGHVDVRSTVGEGS
+438 RGHVDVRSVVGEGS

-457 LPAEVPG
+457 LPAEMP
-464 IDTAGNAAGN
+464 DAGETT
-474 AAGDA
+474 GDA
-479 PALPHAAAYRGRRA
+479 PAWPAVAAHRNRRA
-493 LVVDDDDNARETLG
+493 LVVDDNDNARETLG

-514 IDVDLCSTGQEG
+514 LDVDLCGTGQEG
-526 VARFGSSR
+526 VARFGDTH
-534 YDIVVLDLELPD
+534 YDLVVVDLELPD
-546 LSGFDVAR
+546 LSGFEVAH
-554 RIRAVAQPD
+554 RIRMVAQPD
-563 DDGRHPAIL
+563 DDGKFPSIL

-583 ENKRVFDAFLPK
+583 ENQRVFDEFLPK
-595 PIHLRELGA
+595 PVHLRELGA
-604 LVEKLLA
+604 LVEKLLG

>member
-1 MKRGRWK
+1 MMRGRWK

-20 IMGFAAW
+20 ILGFAAW

-51 FWTAAQYRNVYT
+51 FWTAAQYRNAYA
-63 RFDRQLILYA
+63 RFDRQLILYS
-73 THEDDDFNHVQ
+73 THVDDDFDHVQ

-101 EVSQYWLRI
+101 EVSEYWLRI
-110 PRARNEIDA
+110 PRARAEIA
-119 LGEFMT
+119 VLGAFMA
-125 RLKRDVPPLRD
+125 RLKHDVPLLRD
-136 SPQRARQVIDD
+136 ARNDAPHVIDD

-174 HQLRDKQRAILILGI
+174 HQLKEKQRAILSLGI
-189 VLGVIL
+189 ILGVIL

-254 ICGSVEILL
+254 ICGSIEILL

-277 LQNSALS
+277 LQNSASS

-299 STKRLAELDTVAI
+299 STKRLAETETVDMAS
-312 APLLAEVLD
+312 LLAEVLD
-321 PLREKIAARRIVVT
+321 PLREKIAAKRIAVA
-335 QQVEPHDLAIRSDRK
+335 QRVEPRDLAIRSDRK

-358 LIENSVKYTLGG
+358 LIENSVKYTVDG
-370 SIKVSITLADAPAG
+370 SIDVSVMLVDAPAG
-384 QQLKIA
+384 RQLKLV

-438 RGHVDVRSTVGEGS
+438 RGHVDVRSVVGEGS

-457 LPAEVPG
+457 LPAEVP
-464 IDTAGNAAGN
+464 DAGET
-474 AAGDA
+474 AGDA
-479 PALPHAAAYRGRRA
+479 PAWPAAATHRNRRA
-493 LVVDDDDNARETLG
+493 LVVDDNDNARETLG

-514 IDVDLCSTGQEG
+514 LDADLCGTGQEG
-526 VARFGSSR
+526 VARFGDTH
-534 YDIVVLDLELPD
+534 YDLVVLDLELPD
-546 LSGFDVAR
+546 LSGFEVAH
-554 RIRAVAQPD
+554 RIRMVAQPD
-563 DDGRHPAIL
+563 DDGKFPSIV

-583 ENKRVFDAFLPK
+583 ENQRVFDEFLPK
-595 PIHLRELGA
+595 PVHLRELGA
-604 LVEKLLA
+604 LVEKLLG

>member
-1 MKRGRWK
+1 MTRRRWK
-8 NRKIILVLGSLW
+8 NRKIILILGSLW
-20 IMGFAAW
+20 IMGFTAW

-73 THEDDDFNHVQ
+73 TREDDDFDHVQ

-125 RLKRDVPPLRD
+125 RLKREVPLLRD
-136 SPQRARQVIDD
+136 SPKQARQVIDE

-174 HQLRDKQRAILILGI
+174 HQLKDKQRAILILGI

-203 YTMRTRDDLLERQDA
+203 YTMRTRDDLLERQNA

-254 ICGSVEILL
+254 ICGSIEILL

-299 STKRLAELDTVAI
+299 STKRVAELDTVGI
-312 APLLAEVLD
+312 APLLAEALE
-321 PLREKIAARRIVVT
+321 PLRERIATKRITVT
-335 QQVEPHDLAIRSDRK
+335 QRVEPPGLAIRSDRK

-358 LIENSVKYTLGG
+358 LIENSVKYTAGG
-370 SIKVSITLADAPAG
+370 SITVAITLADAPAG
-384 QQLKIA
+384 QQVKIA

-438 RGHVDVRSTVGEGS
+438 RGHVDVRSAVGEGS

-457 LPAEVPG
+457 LPVEVPG
-464 IDTAGNAAGN
+464 VDTAGTAT
-474 AAGDA
+474 GDV
-479 PALPHAAAYRGRRA
+479 PALPPVLPHRDRRA
-493 LVVDDDDNARETLG
+493 LVVDDNDNARETLG

-514 IDVDLCSTGQEG
+514 V
-526 VARFGSSR
+526 
-534 YDIVVLDLELPD
+534 
-546 LSGFDVAR
+546 
-554 RIRAVAQPD
+554 
-563 DDGRHPAIL
+563 
-572 GVSAYESAALR
+572 
-583 ENKRVFDAFLPK
+583 
-595 PIHLRELGA
+595 
-604 LVEKLLA
+604 

>member
-1 MKRGRWK
+1 MTRRRWK

-73 THEDDDFNHVQ
+73 THEDDDFDHVQ

-101 EVSQYWLRI
+101 EVSEYWLRI

-125 RLKRDVPPLRD
+125 RLKREVPLLRD
-136 SPQRARQVIDD
+136 SPQQARQVIDE
-147 VNAYWPKVNGL
+147 VSAYWPKVNGL

-167 AQRDFTF
+167 SQRDFTF
-174 HQLRDKQRAILILGI
+174 HQLKDKQRAILILGI

-195 CALFLLLF
+195 CALFLLLL
-203 YTMRTRDDLLERQDA
+203 YTMRTRDDLLERQHA

-254 ICGSVEILL
+254 ICGSIEILL
-263 ARPQS
+263 ARAQS

-299 STKRLAELDTVAI
+299 STKRTAELDTVGI
-312 APLLAEVLD
+312 APLLAEVLE
-321 PLREKIAARRIVVT
+321 PLREKIAAKRIAVT
-335 QQVEPHDLAIRSDRK
+335 QLVEPPGLAIRSDRK

-358 LIENSVKYTLGG
+358 LIENSVKYTAGG
-370 SIKVSITLADAPAG
+370 SITVAITLADAAAG
-384 QQLKIA
+384 RRVRIA

-401 HLSKIF
+401 HLPKIF

-438 RGHVDVRSTVGEGS
+438 RGHVDVRSVVGEGS

-457 LPAEVPG
+457 LPVEVPD
-464 IDTAGNAAGN
+464 IDTGTGGSAA
-474 AAGDA
+474 DI
-479 PALPHAAAYRGRRA
+479 PALPPVPAHLGRRA
-493 LVVDDDDNARETLG
+493 LVVDDNDNARETLG

-514 IDVDLCSTGQEG
+514 IEADLCGTGQEG
-526 VARFGSSR
+526 VARFGTGR
-534 YDIVVLDLELPD
+534 YDLVVLDLELPD

-554 RIRAVAQPD
+554 RIRAVAEPD

-583 ENKRVFDAFLPK
+583 EDQRVFDAFLPK
-595 PIHLRELGA
+595 PVHLRELGA

>member
-1 MKRGRWK
+1 MTRGRR
-8 NRKIILVLGSLW
+8 NSRRILVVLGSLW
-20 IMGFAAW
+20 ILGFAAW

-63 RFDRQLILYA
+63 RFERQLILYA
-73 THEDDDFNHVQ
+73 THEDDDFDRVQ
-84 MQLDSLS
+84 TQLDSLS

-101 EVSQYWLRI
+101 EVSRYWLRI
-110 PRARNEIDA
+110 PRARDEIATLAD
-119 LGEFMT
+119 FMA
-125 RLKRDVPPLRD
+125 RLKRDVPRLRD
-136 SPQRARQVIDD
+136 ARQDARRVIAD

-158 ANYFRAIEM
+158 ANYFRSIEM

-174 HQLRDKQRAILILGI
+174 HQLKERQRTILLLGSI
-189 VLGVIL
+189 LGVIL

-203 YTMRTRDDLLERQDA
+203 YTVRTRDGLLERQNA

-254 ICGSVEILL
+254 ICGSIEILL

-277 LQNSALS
+277 LQNSASS

-299 STKRLAELDTVAI
+299 STKRLAERETVAI
-312 APLLAEVLD
+312 ASLLAEVLD
-321 PLREKIAARRIVVT
+321 PLRDKIAAKRIAVAQRVD
-335 QQVEPHDLAIRSDRK
+335 PRDLAIRSDRK

-358 LIENSVKYTLGG
+358 LIENSVKYTQGG
-370 SIKVSITLADAPAG
+370 AIDVSVALVDAPAG

-401 HLSKIF
+401 HLPKIF
-407 EPFYRANDA
+407 EPFYRANDSA
-416 VGLHV
+416 GLHV

-438 RGHVDVRSTVGEGS
+438 RGHVDVRSVVGEGS
-452 EFVVT
+452 EFVVM
-457 LPAEVPG
+457 LPIEVPAAA
-464 IDTAGNAAGN
+464 DTRA
-474 AAGDA
+474 DA
-479 PALPHAAAYRGRRA
+479 PTMPAAAVHRGRRA
-493 LVVDDDDNARETLG
+493 LVVDDNDNARETLG

-514 IDVDLCSTGQEG
+514 IDAELAGTGHEG
-526 VARFGSSR
+526 VARFGDAH
-534 YDIVVLDLELPD
+534 YDIVLLDLELPD

-554 RIRAVAQPD
+554 RMRAVARPD
-563 DDGRHPAIL
+563 DAGRRPAIV

-583 ENKRVFDAFLPK
+583 EDERVFDDFLPK
-595 PIHLRELGA
+595 PVHLRELGA
-604 LVEKLLA
+604 LVDELLG

>member
-1 MKRGRWK
+1 MMRGRWK

-20 IMGFAAW
+20 ILGFAAW

-51 FWTAAQYRNVYT
+51 FWTAAQYRNAYA
-63 RFDRQLILYA
+63 RFDRQLILYS
-73 THEDDDFNHVQ
+73 THVDDDFDHVQ

-101 EVSQYWLRI
+101 EVSEYWLRI
-110 PRARNEIDA
+110 PRARAEIA
-119 LGEFMT
+119 VLGAFMA
-125 RLKRDVPPLRD
+125 RLKHDVPLLRD
-136 SPQRARQVIDD
+136 ARNDAPHVIDD

-174 HQLRDKQRAILILGI
+174 HQLKEKQRAILSLGI
-189 VLGVIL
+189 ILGVIL

-203 YTMRTRDDLLERQDA
+203 YTMRTREDLLERQDA

-254 ICGSVEILL
+254 ICGSIEILL

-277 LQNSALS
+277 LQNSASS

-299 STKRLAELDTVAI
+299 STKRLAETETVDMAS
-312 APLLAEVLD
+312 LLAEVLD
-321 PLREKIAARRIVVT
+321 PLREKIAAKRIAVA
-335 QQVEPHDLAIRSDRK
+335 QRVEPRDLAIRSDRK

-358 LIENSVKYTLGG
+358 LIENSVKYTVDG
-370 SIKVSITLADAPAG
+370 SIDVSIALVDAPAG
-384 QQLKIA
+384 RQLKLV

-438 RGHVDVRSTVGEGS
+438 RGHVDVRSVVGEGS

-457 LPAEVPG
+457 LPVEVP
-464 IDTAGNAAGN
+464 DAGET
-474 AAGDA
+474 AGDA
-479 PALPHAAAYRGRRA
+479 PAWPAAATHRNRRA
-493 LVVDDDDNARETLG
+493 LVVDDNDNARETLG

-514 IDVDLCSTGQEG
+514 LDADLCGTGQEG
-526 VARFGSSR
+526 VARFGDTH
-534 YDIVVLDLELPD
+534 YDLVVLDLELPD
-546 LSGFDVAR
+546 LSGFEVAH
-554 RIRAVAQPD
+554 RIRMVAQPD
-563 DDGRHPAIL
+563 DDGKFPSIV

-583 ENKRVFDAFLPK
+583 ENQRVFDEFLPK
-595 PIHLRELGA
+595 PVHLRELGA
-604 LVEKLLA
+604 LVEKLLG

>member
-1 MKRGRWK
+1 MMRGRWK
-8 NRKIILVLGSLW
+8 NRKLILILGSLW
-20 IMGFAAW
+20 ILGFAAW

-51 FWTAAQYRNVYT
+51 FWTAAQYRNAYT
-63 RFDRQLILYA
+63 RFERQLILYS
-73 THEDDDFNHVQ
+73 THVDDDFDHVQ

-101 EVSQYWLRI
+101 EVSEYWLRI
-110 PRARNEIDA
+110 PRARAEIA
-119 LGEFMT
+119 VLGAFMA
-125 RLKRDVPPLRD
+125 RLKHDVPLLRD
-136 SPQRARQVIDD
+136 APKDAPHVIDD
-147 VNAYWPKVNGL
+147 VSAYWPKVNGL

-174 HQLRDKQRAILILGI
+174 HQLKEKQRAILSLGI
-189 VLGVIL
+189 ILGVIL

-254 ICGSVEILL
+254 ICGSIEILL

-277 LQNSALS
+277 LQNSASS

-299 STKRLAELDTVAI
+299 STKRLAETETVGMAS
-312 APLLAEVLD
+312 LLAEVLD
-321 PLREKIAARRIVVT
+321 PLREKIAAKRIAVA
-335 QQVEPHDLAIRSDRK
+335 QRVEPRDLAIRSDRK

-358 LIENSVKYTLGG
+358 LIENSVKYTVDG
-370 SIKVSITLADAPAG
+370 SIDVSIMLVEAPAG
-384 QQLKIA
+384 RQLKFA

-438 RGHVDVRSTVGEGS
+438 RGHVDVRSVVGEGS
-452 EFVVT
+452 EFIVT
-457 LPAEVPG
+457 LPAEVP
-464 IDTAGNAAGN
+464 DAGETT
-474 AAGDA
+474 GDA
-479 PALPHAAAYRGRRA
+479 PAWPATPAHRNRRA
-493 LVVDDDDNARETLG
+493 LVVDDNDNARETLG

-514 IDVDLCSTGQEG
+514 LDADLCGTGQEG
-526 VARFGSSR
+526 VARFGETH
-534 YDIVVLDLELPD
+534 YDLVVLDLELPD
-546 LSGFDVAR
+546 LSGFEVAR
-554 RIRAVAQPD
+554 RIRTVAQPN
-563 DDGRHPAIL
+563 DDGKFPSIL

-583 ENKRVFDAFLPK
+583 ENQRVFDEFLPK
-595 PIHLRELGA
+595 PVHLRELGA
-604 LVEKLLA
+604 LVEKLLG

>member
-1 MKRGRWK
+1 MTRRRWK
-8 NRKIILVLGSLW
+8 NRKIILILGSLW

-73 THEDDDFNHVQ
+73 TREDGDFDHVQ

-125 RLKRDVPPLRD
+125 RLKREVPLLRD
-136 SPQRARQVIDD
+136 SPQQARQVIDE

-174 HQLRDKQRAILILGI
+174 HQLKEKQRAILILGI

-203 YTMRTRDDLLERQDA
+203 YTMRTRDDLLERQNA

-254 ICGSVEILL
+254 ICGSIEILL

-299 STKRLAELDTVAI
+299 STKRVAELDTVRI
-312 APLLAEVLD
+312 APLLAEALE
-321 PLREKIAARRIVVT
+321 PLRDRIATKRITVT
-335 QQVEPHDLAIRSDRK
+335 QRVEPPGLAIRSDRK

-358 LIENSVKYTLGG
+358 LIENSVKYTTGG
-370 SIKVSITLADAPAG
+370 SITVAITLADAPAG
-384 QQLKIA
+384 QQVKIA

-416 VGLHV
+416 IGLHV

-438 RGHVDVRSTVGEGS
+438 RGHVDVHSAVGEGS

-457 LPAEVPG
+457 LPVEVPG
-464 IDTAGNAAGN
+464 VDAAGT
-474 AAGDA
+474 AAGDVL
-479 PALPHAAAYRGRRA
+479 ALPPVLPHRDRRA
-493 LVVDDDDNARETLG
+493 LVVDDNDNARETLG

-514 IDVDLCSTGQEG
+514 IEADLCGSGQEG
-526 VARFGSSR
+526 VARFRTGR
-534 YDIVVLDLELPD
+534 YDLVVLDLELPD

-554 RIRAVAQPD
+554 RIRAVAEPD
-563 DDGRHPAIL
+563 DDGRHPAVL

-583 ENKRVFDAFLPK
+583 ENQRVFDAFLPK
-595 PIHLRELGA
+595 PVHLRELGA

>member
-1 MKRGRWK
+1 MTRPRRK

-20 IMGFAAW
+20 ITGFAAW

-73 THEDDDFNHVQ
+73 THEDDDFDRVQ

-101 EVSQYWLRI
+101 EVSEYWLRI
-110 PRARNEIDA
+110 PRARNEIAA
-119 LGEFMT
+119 LGEFMA
-125 RLKRDVPPLRD
+125 RLKRDVPLLRGA
-136 SPQRARQVIDD
+136 PKHARQVIDD

-174 HQLRDKQRAILILGI
+174 HQLKEKQRAILTLGI

-254 ICGSVEILL
+254 ICGSIEILL

-299 STKRLAELDTVAI
+299 STKRLAELETVGM
-312 APLLAEVLD
+312 APLLAEVIE
-321 PLREKIAARRIVVT
+321 PLRDKIAAKRIAVT

-384 QQLKIA
+384 RQLKLA
-390 VRDTGAGIAKQ
+390 VRDTGTGIAKP

-438 RGHVDVRSTVGEGS
+438 RGHVDVRSVVGEGS

-457 LPAEVPG
+457 LPVEVP
-464 IDTAGNAAGN
+464 DFVEAAGET
-474 AAGDA
+474 
-479 PALPHAAAYRGRRA
+479 PAWSAAAAHRDLRA
-493 LVVDDDDNARETLG
+493 LVVDDNDNARETLG

-514 IDVDLCSTGQEG
+514 IEADLCGTGQEG
-526 VARFGSSR
+526 VARFGTGR

-554 RIRAVAQPD
+554 RIRAVAQPG
-563 DDGRHPAIL
+563 DDGRHPTII

-583 ENKRVFDAFLPK
+583 ENEQVFDEFLPK
-595 PIHLRELGA
+595 PVHLRELGA
-604 LVEKLLA
+604 LIEKLLG

>member
-1 MKRGRWK
+1 MTRRRWR
-8 NRKIILVLGSLW
+8 NRKIILILGSLW
-20 IMGFAAW
+20 IAGFTAW

-73 THEDDDFNHVQ
+73 TREDDDFDHVQ

-101 EVSQYWLRI
+101 EVSRYWLRI

-125 RLKRDVPPLRD
+125 RLKREVPLLRD
-136 SPQRARQVIDD
+136 APKQAHQVIDE

-174 HQLRDKQRAILILGI
+174 HQLKEKQRAILILGI

-203 YTMRTRDDLLERQDA
+203 YTMRTRDDLLARQNA

-254 ICGSVEILL
+254 ICGSIEILL

-299 STKRLAELDTVAI
+299 STKRVAELDTVGI
-312 APLLAEVLD
+312 APLLAEVLE
-321 PLREKIAARRIVVT
+321 PLRGKIAAKRIAVT
-335 QQVEPHDLAIRSDRK
+335 QLVEPPGLAIRSDRK

-358 LIENSVKYTLGG
+358 LIENSVKYTVGG
-370 SIKVSITLADAPAG
+370 SITVAITLADAPAG
-384 QQLKIA
+384 EQVRIA

-401 HLSKIF
+401 HLPKIF

-438 RGHVDVRSTVGEGS
+438 RGHVDVRSVVGEGS

-457 LPAEVPG
+457 LPVEAPG
-464 IDTAGNAAGN
+464 VESAGN

-479 PALPHAAAYRGRRA
+479 PALPPALPPRDRRA
-493 LVVDDDDNARETLG
+493 LVVDDNDNARETLG

-514 IDVDLCSTGQEG
+514 IEADLCGTGQEG
-526 VARFGSSR
+526 VARFGTGR
-534 YDIVVLDLELPD
+534 YDLVVLDLELPD

-563 DDGRHPAIL
+563 GDGRHPAIL

-595 PIHLRELGA
+595 PVHLRELGA

>member
-20 IMGFAAW
+20 ILGFAAW

-73 THEDDDFNHVQ
+73 THVDDDYDHVQ

-110 PRARNEIDA
+110 PRARGEIAA
-119 LGEFMT
+119 LGEFMA
-125 RLKRDVPPLRD
+125 RLKRDVPPLRNAPND
-136 SPQRARQVIDD
+136 AQRVIDE
-147 VNAYWPKVNGL
+147 VNAHWPKVNGL

-174 HQLRDKQRAILILGI
+174 HQLKEKQRAILSLGI
-189 VLGVIL
+189 ILGVIL

-254 ICGSVEILL
+254 ICGSIEILL

-277 LQNSALS
+277 LQNSASS

-299 STKRLAELDTVAI
+299 STKRLAEAETVGMAS
-312 APLLAEVLD
+312 LLAEVLD
-321 PLREKIAARRIVVT
+321 PLRAKIAAKRIAIS
-335 QQVEPHDLAIRSDRK
+335 QLVEPHDLAIRSDRK

-358 LIENSVKYTLGG
+358 LIENSVKYTVDG
-370 SIKVSITLADAPAG
+370 SIHVSIRLVDTPAG
-384 QQLKIA
+384 RQLKLA

-401 HLSKIF
+401 HLPKIF

-438 RGHVDVRSTVGEGS
+438 RGHVDVRSAVGEGS

-457 LPAEVPG
+457 LPAEAPDAA
-464 IDTAGNAAGN
+464 DT
-474 AAGDA
+474 AGDA
-479 PALPHAAAYRGRRA
+479 PAWQAVDVRRNRRA
-493 LVVDDDDNARETLG
+493 LVVDDNDNARETLG

-514 IDVDLCSTGQEG
+514 VDADLCGTGHEG
-526 VARFGSSR
+526 VARFGDAR
-534 YDIVVLDLELPD
+534 YDLVVLDLELPD
-546 LSGFDVAR
+546 LSGFEVAR
-554 RIRAVAQPD
+554 RIRMVAQPD
-563 DDGRHPAIL
+563 DDGRFASIL

-583 ENKRVFDAFLPK
+583 ENQQVFDAFLPK
-595 PIHLRELGA
+595 PVHLRELGA
-604 LVEKLLA
+604 LVEKLLG